1 VVARSRRRARRGLRG
16 FLLLATVLVTASL
29 VGLVSLQAI
38 LAQSSF
44 RTAELQTQIGDLAD
58 RHGVLTSEVARLSA
72 PGRVAA
78 WAEAHGMRAADVG
91 HIVIVTVPSD
101 DASPSRSARA
111 AGHLASV
118 LKPILG
124 SAG

>member
-1 VVARSRRRARRGLRG
+1 VARSRRRARRGLRG
-16 FLLLATVLVTASL
+16 FLLLVTVVVTASL

-44 RTAELQTQIGDLAD
+44 RTAELQTRIGDLAD

-101 DASPSRSARA
+101 DASRSSGEGPGGR
-111 AGHLASV
+111 LASLV
-118 LKPILG
+118 KPILG